1 MYGTMINSARIWDG
15 TLRERRDFLPNC
27 LSLTSL
33 VITALPKGEI
43 NINSISCKG
52 IELSSHVQM
61 KYGCTSF
68 HILSSKILNYFT

>member
-15 TLRERRDFLPNC
+15 TLRERRDFLLNC

-52 IELSSHVQM
+52 IECLFLSAMVHFEGE
-61 KYGCTSF
+61 K
-68 HILSSKILNYFT
+68 

>member
-15 TLRERRDFLPNC
+15 TLRERRDFLLNC

-43 NINSISCKG
+43 NINSIWCKG
-52 IELSSHVQM
+52 IECLFLSAMVNFEGE
-61 KYGCTSF
+61 K
-68 HILSSKILNYFT
+68 